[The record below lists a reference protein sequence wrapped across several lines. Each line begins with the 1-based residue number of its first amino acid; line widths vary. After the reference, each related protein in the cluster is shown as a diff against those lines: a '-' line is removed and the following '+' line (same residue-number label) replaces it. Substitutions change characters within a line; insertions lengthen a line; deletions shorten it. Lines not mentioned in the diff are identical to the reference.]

1 MKHLDE
7 KTSSILATASLKAKK
22 RAGVD
27 LAGKSASRAIVANKA
42 ENRESQY
49 QMNIAVQP
57 PSESRPG
64 DLLNPP
70 IVVTLE
76 GQRLQDVDDANIWGL
91 VSVVSADGLQAI
103 SPPQPNLISG
113 TLVDSIHSV
122 FSGQG
127 RRERKFLSFP
137 RVAINQAGKY
147 RIRICLVKMR
157 DIQCDAVNMQS
168 IMTRVIRVDTQAS
181 APSLGKSF
189 ILAGE
194 FDADKSQVKR
204 SERF

>member
-1 MKHLDE
+1 
-7 KTSSILATASLKAKK
+7 
-22 RAGVD
+22 
-27 LAGKSASRAIVANKA
+27 
-42 ENRESQY
+42 
-49 QMNIAVQP
+49 MNIAVQP

-76 GQRLQDVDDANIWGL
+76 GQRLQDVDDANVWGL
-91 VSVVSADGLQAI
+91 VSVVSADGLQAL

-127 RRERKFLSFP
+127 RREHKFLSFP
-137 RVAINQAGKY
+137 RVAINQTGKY

-157 DIQCDAVNMQS
+157 NVQCEAINMQS
-168 IMTRVIRVDTQAS
+168 VMTRVIRVDSQAS
-181 APSLGKSF
+181 APSLGKS
-189 ILAGE
+189 LVLLSGE
-194 FDADKSQVKR
+194 YDPDIHRARGARGSDFAWRGVTSQSRKALPAKAL
-204 SERF
+204 SGSG

>member
-1 MKHLDE
+1 M
-7 KTSSILATASLKAKK
+7 AT
-22 RAGVD
+22 
-27 LAGKSASRAIVANKA
+27 KA
-42 ENRESQY
+42 EGRESSY

-76 GQRLQDVDDANIWGL
+76 EQRLQDVDDANIWGL
-91 VSVVSADGLQAI
+91 VSVVSADGLQAL

-122 FSGQG
+122 SSGQG
-127 RRERKFLSFP
+127 CREHKFLSFP
-137 RVAINQAGKY
+137 RVAINQTGKY

-157 DIQCDAVNMQS
+157 NVQCEAINMQS
-168 IMTRVIRVDTQAS
+168 VMTRVIRVDSQAS
-181 APSLGKSF
+181 APSLGKS
-189 ILAGE
+189 LTLLSVE
-194 FDADKSQVKR
+194 FDPDIHRARGARGADFAWRGVTSRCRKALLAKAVSGSV
-204 SERF
+204 

>member
-1 MKHLDE
+1 
-7 KTSSILATASLKAKK
+7 
-22 RAGVD
+22 
-27 LAGKSASRAIVANKA
+27 
-42 ENRESQY
+42 
-49 QMNIAVQP
+49 MNIAVQP

-76 GQRLQDVDDANIWGL
+76 EQRLQDVDDANIWGL
-91 VSVVSADGLQAI
+91 VSVVSADGLQAL

-127 RRERKFLSFP
+127 RREHKFLSFP
-137 RVAINQAGKY
+137 RVAINQTGKY

-157 DIQCDAVNMQS
+157 NVQCEAINMQS
-168 IMTRVIRVDTQAS
+168 VMTRVIRVDTQAS
-181 APSLGKSF
+181 APSLGKSLILWASLSLILTF
-189 ILAGE
+189 IGQE
-194 FDADKSQVKR
+194 
-204 SERF
+204 EREVLTSLGVA

>member
-1 MKHLDE
+1 MKLLNQ
-7 KTSSILATASLKAKK
+7 KTSNTLATASLKAKK
-22 RAGVD
+22 RAVGE
-27 LAGKSASRAIVANKA
+27 LSGKHAIRAIVATKA
-42 ENRESQY
+42 ESREPTY

-91 VSVVSADGLQAI
+91 VSVVSADGLQAL

-127 RRERKFLSFP
+127 RREHKFLSFP
-137 RVAINQAGKY
+137 KVAINQTGKY

-157 DIQCDAVNMQS
+157 NVQCEAINMQS
-168 IMTRVIRVDTQAS
+168 VMTRVIRIDSQAS
-181 APSLGKSF
+181 APSLGK
-189 ILAGE
+189 
-194 FDADKSQVKR
+194 
-204 SERF
+204 

>member
-1 MKHLDE
+1 
-7 KTSSILATASLKAKK
+7 
-22 RAGVD
+22 
-27 LAGKSASRAIVANKA
+27 
-42 ENRESQY
+42 
-49 QMNIAVQP
+49 MNIAVQP

-76 GQRLQDVDDANIWGL
+76 GQRLQDVDDANVWGL
-91 VSVVSADGLQAI
+91 VSVVSADGLQAL

-127 RRERKFLSFP
+127 RREHKFLSFP
-137 RVAINQAGKY
+137 KVAINQTGKY

-157 DIQCDAVNMQS
+157 NVQCEAINMQS
-168 IMTRVIRVDTQAS
+168 VMTRVIRVDSQAS
-181 APSLGKSF
+181 APSLGKSL
-189 ILAGE
+189 ILPSGE
-194 FDADKSQVKR
+194 FDPNIHRARGARGSDFAWRGVTFQSRNALPAKGVAKP
-204 SERF
+204 RF

>member
-1 MKHLDE
+1 M
-7 KTSSILATASLKAKK
+7 AT
-22 RAGVD
+22 
-27 LAGKSASRAIVANKA
+27 KA
-42 ENRESQY
+42 EGRESPY

-76 GQRLQDVDDANIWGL
+76 EQRLQDVDDANIWGL
-91 VSVVSADGLQAI
+91 VSVVSADGLQAL

-127 RRERKFLSFP
+127 RREHKFLSFP
-137 RVAINQAGKY
+137 RVAINQTGKY

-157 DIQCDAVNMQS
+157 NVQCEAINMQS
-168 IMTRVIRVDTQAS
+168 VMTRVIRVDSQAS
-181 APSLGKSF
+181 APSLGKSL
-189 ILAGE
+189 ILLSIE
-194 FDADKSQVKR
+194 FDPDNRRARGARGSDFTWCGVTSQCRKALPANALSGSV
-204 SERF
+204 